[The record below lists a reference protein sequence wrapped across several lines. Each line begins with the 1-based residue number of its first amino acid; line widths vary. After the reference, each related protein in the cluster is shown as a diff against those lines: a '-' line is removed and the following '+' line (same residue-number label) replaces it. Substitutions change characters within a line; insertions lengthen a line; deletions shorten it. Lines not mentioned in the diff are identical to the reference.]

1 MHSIHLSIFV
11 LNQKM
16 IFMKRRIFG
25 FLMAVLC
32 LSVSC
37 SEKPEA
43 YLIGVSQCSEDLW
56 RETVN
61 KEIRREAALYGNLD
75 VEIRSV
81 RDDSRRQIEDIEYFI
96 SKNVDVLVVS
106 PNESAELTPV
116 ITKAYQA
123 GIPVILLDRKIDN
136 DQYTAYVGGDNR
148 QIGYMAAEYIVA
160 LLKGKGDVVLV
171 RGTKGST
178 ADTERYE
185 GFLKAL
191 EDMNSDVRIADEFFA
206 DFLFVEAKDAML
218 HCLET
223 SGFVNPA
230 DVVFAF
236 NDQMAYGVS
245 EAYAVL
251 RENFSMQMNDPYI
264 IGIDALNGAG
274 GGVEYL
280 SQDFIDAT
288 FLYPTGGDTVVN
300 IARSILSGAPYRREN
315 ILTSTV
321 VDKSNMRLYSLQVRR
336 IDEQQKKVEEL
347 NSKIMLN
354 MAKYNRQQQLFYL
367 ICVIV
372 IVFMVLIGALYMA
385 IRTKNRLNSQL
396 REQNISI
403 KKHVEDLQLQ
413 KNQLVDMSNR
423 LEETTQAKLVFFT
436 NISHEFKTPL
446 SLISGPVEDLLERGN
461 IGHDTRK
468 TLEIVHRNTSKLE
481 RLITELLDFRTY
493 ENGKMVIN
501 YSMGNFRS
509 FLENINDMFE
519 DVIRRRNITFIFDTD
534 DSDFNIPFD
543 AKKMEKVYTNLM
555 SNAFNHLDKDG
566 TIKVS
571 LAVTGR
577 TEKMLRLAVFNSG
590 SFVPESERENIF
602 HRFYTLD
609 ARQKGTG
616 IGLALISS
624 IVDALGGYIQVD
636 SEEGRG
642 TEFIVYVP
650 VETEI
655 ITDSSIDDT
664 YVPDFARQKLATMV
678 DEDMS
683 SGIIEEM
690 VKTDKPTVLVI
701 EDNIDMRHYVK
712 SVMSKDYHILLA
724 CDGEVGIKKAARFSP
739 SLILCD
745 IMMPGMDGFEVC
757 RTLKQC
763 EQTANI
769 PIVLLTACS
778 LEEQKVQGYEEGADA
793 FVQKPFNVRILK
805 TIMRNLIDKSA
816 KVSHAVKGD
825 WLLGKKENIDNKA
838 QQFLDGLRVYVEE
851 HIHEDIS
858 VDAMAAY
865 LGLSKS
871 KLYRELKEVTE
882 YSPIDIVNLIKLRK
896 AVNLMVYDGLNIS
909 EAAFQ
914 SGFSSPSYFS
924 RIFQKYYH
932 ERPKDYLK
940 RNSPA
945 F

>member
-1 MHSIHLSIFV
+1 M
-11 LNQKM
+11 KM
-16 IFMKRRIFG
+16 RLFCCF
-25 FLMAVLC
+25 AVLAC
-32 LSVSC
+32 LFSSC
-37 SEKPEA
+37 SDKTVT
-43 YLIGVSQCSEDLW
+43 YRIGVSQCSEDLW

-61 KEIRREAALYGNLD
+61 KEIMREAALYGNME

-81 RDDSRRQIEDIEYFI
+81 RDDSKKQIADIEYFI
-96 SKNVDVLVVS
+96 SKKVDVLVVS

-116 ITKAYQA
+116 ITKAFQS

-148 QIGYMAAEYIVA
+148 QIGYMAAEYIIA
-160 LLKGKGDVVLV
+160 LLKGKGDVIVV

-191 EDMNSDVRIADEFFA
+191 EDIESDVRIIDEFHA
-206 DFLFVEAKDAML
+206 DFLFIEAKDEML
-218 HCLET
+218 HTLEANE
-223 SGFVNPA
+223 FVNPA

-245 EAYAVL
+245 EAYTIL
-251 RENFSMQMNDPYI
+251 RDNFRMRMSDPYI

-288 FLYPTGGDTVVN
+288 FLYPTGGDTVIE
-300 IARSILSGAPYRREN
+300 IARNILSGAPYRRDN

-321 VDKSNMRLYSLQVRR
+321 VDKTNLRLYTLQVHR

-347 NSKIMLN
+347 NSKVTVN
-354 MAKYNRQQQLFYL
+354 MAKFNRQQQLFYM

-372 IVFMVLIGALYMA
+372 IAFMVLISALYMA
-385 IRTKNRLNSQL
+385 NRTKNRLNAQL
-396 REQNISI
+396 REQNINI

-413 KNQLVDMSNR
+413 KNQLVDLSNR

-446 SLISGPVEDLLERGN
+446 ALISGPVEDLLSRGN
-461 IGHDTRK
+461 LGHETKK

-501 YSMGNFRS
+501 YSMGNLKS
-509 FLENINDMFE
+509 FLENINEMFE
-519 DVIRRRNITFIFDTD
+519 DVIRRRNITFVFDVEDT
-534 DSDFNIPFD
+534 DFNIPFD

-566 TIKVS
+566 TIRVT
-571 LAVTGR
+571 LASEGKE
-577 TEKMLRLAVFNSG
+577 EKMIRLAVFNSG

-616 IGLALISS
+616 IGLALITA
-624 IVDALGGYIQVD
+624 IVDALGGYIRVE
-636 SEEGRG
+636 SEEGLG
-642 TEFIVYVP
+642 TEFIVYLP

-655 ITDSSIDDT
+655 ITDSSIDDN

-712 SVMSKDYHILLA
+712 SVMSKDYHVLLA
-724 CDGEVGIKKAARFSP
+724 CDGEIGIKKAAKFSP

-757 RTLKQC
+757 RTLRAC

-793 FVQKPFNVRILK
+793 FVQKPFNVRTLK

-825 WLLGKKENIDNKA
+825 WLLGKEGSIDNKS

-865 LGLSKS
+865 LGFSKS
-871 KLYRELKEVTE
+871 KLYRELKEITE

-896 AVNLMVYDGLNIS
+896 AVNLMLYDGLNIS

-924 RIFQKYYH
+924 RTFQKYYH
-932 ERPKDYLK
+932 ERPKDYVK
-940 RNSPA
+940 RNSA
-945 F
+945 SF